1 MQECKLKEYCTTSW
15 IFTFIFW
22 LCWVFLQCCSGF
34 SPVAASGVYSLIV
47 VCGFLFGFS
56 CCWTWT
62 LGQEGYA
69 ASVVA
74 AYPWGF
80 PRGASC
86 KESICQF
93 RLGVRDV
100 GSFPESGSSPGEG
113 NGNPLQYSCLEN
125 PKDRGAW
132 HPTAQRVAKSQTQL
146 ND

>member
-1 MQECKLKEYCTTSW
+1 MVNQLYFNRNTRMQIKRILYYFMYIYFYFLAVLGLPSMPLRLFSSCSEWGLLSNCGVQVS
-15 IFTFIFW
+15 
-22 LCWVFLQCCSGF
+22 LCN
-34 SPVAASGVYSLIV
+34 
-47 VCGFLFGFS
+47 GFS
-56 CCWTWT
+56 CYGTWA

-80 PRGASC
+80 PHGASG

-125 PKDRGAW
+125 HKDRGA
-132 HPTAQRVAKSQTQL
+132 
-146 ND
+146 